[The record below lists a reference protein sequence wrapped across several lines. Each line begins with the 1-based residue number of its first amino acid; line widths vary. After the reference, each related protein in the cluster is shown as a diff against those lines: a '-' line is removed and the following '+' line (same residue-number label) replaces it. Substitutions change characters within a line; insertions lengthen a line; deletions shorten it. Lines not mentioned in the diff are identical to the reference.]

1 MMNRAVLVGRVVRD
15 PELRKTTTSGT
26 PVATFT
32 LAVDNRVRAGGERTT
47 SFIPCT
53 CWSQTAEIVKEYV
66 KKGSLIGIDGR
77 LHQRSYTASDGR
89 KISVVEVV
97 ADTVTF
103 LEKKQNVAQS
113 DRNDSQYD
121 SAEQSVDSDAGID
134 VTTDN
139 DLPF

>member
-26 PVATFT
+26 PVAAFT

-77 LHQRSYTASDGR
+77 IHQRSYTANDGR
-89 KISVVEVV
+89 KVSVVEVV

-103 LEKKQNVAQS
+103 LEKRQSVASS
-113 DRNDSQYD
+113 DHSEPHYE
-121 SAEQSVDSDAGID
+121 SAESSEDNGVGLD

>member
-1 MMNRAVLVGRVVRD
+1 MNRAVLVGRVVRD